1 MDRNLISGIITG
13 MAIGLLVA
21 IFTAPEE
28 GFLFRNRIKA
38 LLEGTAKEIGIN
50 TGNTSYKTK
59 QRTSDEEDEL
69 H

>member
-1 MDRNLISGIITG
+1 MDKNWMSGIITG
-13 MAIGLLVA
+13 IAIGLLVA

-38 LLEGTAKEIGIN
+38 LLEGTAKEIGFN
-50 TGNTSYKTK
+50 TGNMSYQSR
-59 QRTSDEEDEL
+59 QRTSEEEDEL

>member
-1 MDRNLISGIITG
+1 MDKNLISGIITG
-13 MAIGLLVA
+13 VAIGLLVA

-50 TGNTSYKTK
+50 TGSSSNKSKKQTSE
-59 QRTSDEEDEL
+59 EEDEL

>member
-50 TGNTSYKTK
+50 TGNTSYKKK